1 MKRLQH
7 EIGSLYQFIQ
17 KGMTN
22 FDQTAALLPS
32 SRFLVDAMLDPL
44 PLASARCVVELGS
57 GTGALTRK
65 ILERMGPNGHVHTV
79 EIDEVLL
86 NNMVE
91 SIRDDRLRPAFGSA
105 ADTRALMN
113 HVGCTGQADAV
124 VSSLGLSL
132 IPSEVRDQIIESV
145 GEVLSD
151 DAWFVQYAYLHARW
165 FAYSQTNRKWFRWYA
180 RPYLEQHFDHVTSR
194 LISANIPPAVVY
206 KCRGK
211 RRPFH

>member
-7 EIGSLYQFIQ
+7 EIGSIYQFLQ
-17 KGMTN
+17 KGVTN

-44 PLASARCVVELGS
+44 PLATAKCVVEFGS

-65 ILERMGPNGHVHTV
+65 ILERLGPNGHVHTV

-91 SIRDDRLRPAFGSA
+91 GIHDRRLRPAFGSA
-105 ADTRALMN
+105 ADTRALLDN
-113 HVGCTGQADAV
+113 AGCHGKADAV
-124 VSSLGLSL
+124 ISSLGLSL
-132 IPSEVRDQIIESV
+132 IPHPERDHILESV
-145 GEVLSD
+145 GEVLAD
-151 DAWFVQYAYLHARW
+151 DAMFVQYAYLHARW

-180 RPYLEQHFDHVTSR
+180 RPYLEQYFEHVASR

-211 RRPFH
+211 RRPFQ